1 MIIVTFLGIAR
12 YATQVAQI
20 SIGNGRHRWYIP
32 KENYI
37 RNNML
42 GWVAQILLFAS
53 ICLLKVSILLLLLR
67 IKNSRGLRWSAWA
80 VMAGLVIT
88 NFGCIVI
95 LLAECDPVEAYW
107 TGSGKCWDARVRI
120 YAIYLTIG
128 MSHVERQTD
137 RRLTHTA
144 QHTRSSPTSS
154 APCYPCSS
162 SGKSGFL

>member
-1 MIIVTFLGIAR
+1 
-12 YATQVAQI
+12 
-20 SIGNGRHRWYIP
+20 
-32 KENYI
+32 
-37 RNNML
+37 
-42 GWVAQILLFAS
+42 
-53 ICLLKVSILLLLLR
+53 
-67 IKNSRGLRWSAWA
+67 LRWSAWA

-128 MSHVERQTD
+128 MSHVEKQTD